1 MISGEK
7 ENFTPDWA
15 KDAVWYQ
22 IFPERFRNGDPA
34 NDPTLESIRG
44 SYPHD
49 NDSPWHVHPWTS
61 DWYELQPYE
70 KENGQDIWFNLQ
82 RRRYGGDIQGILDKL
97 DYIKDLGI
105 NALYL
110 NPVFQSP
117 SLHKYD
123 GATYHHIDPFLGPD
137 PEGDL
142 KLIDSEVP
150 HKPETWVWTSADRLF
165 LKLVQEVHSKGMRI
179 IIDGVFNHM
188 GLNSWVFRDIKENG
202 KNSAYADWMK
212 IKSWNDK
219 EAGTRFEYEGW
230 YGVKELPELKQLNGD
245 IAPGPKKYIFDIT
258 KRWMDPDGDGDPAD
272 GIDGCRL
279 DVAFMVGHTFWK
291 DWRRHLKAIN
301 PQAYIT
307 AEIIESVDYN
317 KPFLQGDEFDA
328 VMNYNFAF
336 LAEEFFIN
344 RKDKLSVSEFD
355 DKLKFLRNAYDKS
368 VSYVMQ
374 NLYDSHDTNR
384 LLSHIINGDVG
395 DYRDW
400 GKYYNLSKGS
410 NPDYSVK
417 APGSA
422 DLLLQKLMVL
432 FQMTYVGAPMI
443 YYGDE
448 AGMWGANDPCCRK
461 PMIWHDLNYADEK
474 FNPNQS
480 CREADKVEYNSVL
493 ADKYR
498 KLIALRNSE
507 PALRR
512 GDFRTVLK
520 DDNNAVFAY
529 ARTYGKD
536 EIIIVINNSAE
547 EKETDIETDGHSD
560 YQSLLSGKI
569 YKSSV
574 VGVQIKLSAL
584 SGEILK
590 ALK

>member
-1 MISGEK
+1 
-7 ENFTPDWA
+7 
-15 KDAVWYQ
+15 
-22 IFPERFRNGDPA
+22 GD
-34 NDPTLESIRG
+34 
-44 SYPHD
+44 
-49 NDSPWHVHPWTS
+49 
-61 DWYELQPYE
+61 
-70 KENGQDIWFNLQ
+70 F
-82 RRRYGGDIQGILDKL
+82 
-97 DYIKDLGI
+97 
-105 NALYL
+105 
-110 NPVFQSP
+110 
-117 SLHKYD
+117 
-123 GATYHHIDPFLGPD
+123 
-137 PEGDL
+137 

-219 EAGTRFEYEGW
+219 EAGTKFEYDGW

-245 IAPGPKKYIFDIT
+245 LAPGPKKYIFDIT

-272 GIDGCRL
+272 GIDGWRL

-307 AEIIESVDYN
+307 AEIIESVEYN

-336 LAEEFFIN
+336 LSEEFFIN
-344 RKDKLSVSEFD
+344 RKDRLKVSEFD
-355 DKLKFLRNAYDKS
+355 NKLKILREAYDLS
-368 VSYVMQ
+368 ISYVMQ
-374 NLYDSHDTNR
+374 NLFDSHDTNR
-384 LLSHIINGDVG
+384 LLSHIINADIGN
-395 DYRDW
+395 YRDW
-400 GKYYNLSKGS
+400 GRYYGLSRGS
-410 NPDYSVK
+410 NPDYSVR
-417 APGSA
+417 APGE
-422 DLLLQKLMVL
+422 DHLRIQKLMVL
-432 FQMTYVGAPMI
+432 FQMTYLGAPMI

-461 PMIWHDLNYADEK
+461 PMIWDDLNYSDEK

-493 ADKYR
+493 ADNYR
-498 KLIALRNSE
+498 KLIAVRNSE